1 MKNDSLVTVRC
12 KTCGTT
18 AQIPAGGKRLCG
30 CGTWLAAV
38 EEAPVAEAP
47 ADGGPGK
54 AWPRLEGDLS
64 AIERLNEGYR
74 RILKELN
81 KAIVGQEEVIEQLL
95 VAIFARGHCL
105 LVGVPGLAK
114 TLMIRTL
121 ADALNLTFSRIQFTP
136 DLMPSDIT
144 GTEVLQEDKTTG
156 QRVFKFLHGPIFS
169 NVILADEINRTPPKT
184 QAALLE
190 AMQERQVTV
199 GGTRHKLPDPF
210 FVLATQNPIEQEGT
224 YPLPEAQQDRFMF
237 NVLVDYPEEDEEFRI
252 VEMTT
257 TMHSPRIERVLSAN
271 DILEMQDIV
280 RKVPVAPYVIRY
292 AMKFTRLTRKEKG
305 IVPDFIRDYVTWGAG
320 PRATQNLVLGAKA
333 RAVLHG
339 RYYVSCEDIRAVA
352 IPVLRHRIITNFN
365 AEAEGIKP
373 EDIIKRLADIIPRDP
388 NEEALARGKAAV

>member
-1 MKNDSLVTVRC
+1 
-12 KTCGTT
+12 
-18 AQIPAGGKRLCG
+18 
-30 CGTWLAAV
+30 
-38 EEAPVAEAP
+38 
-47 ADGGPGK
+47 
-54 AWPRLEGDLS
+54 
-64 AIERLNEGYR
+64 
-74 RILKELN
+74 
-81 KAIVGQEEVIEQLL
+81 
-95 VAIFARGHCL
+95 
-105 LVGVPGLAK
+105 VPGLAK
-114 TLMIRTL
+114 TLMIRSL
-121 ADALNLTFSRIQFTP
+121 ADSLNLSFSRMQFTP
-136 DLMPSDIT
+136 DLMPTDIT
-144 GTEVLQEDKTTG
+144 GTEVLQEDKVTG
-156 QRVFKFLHGPIFS
+156 QRMFKFLHGPVFS

-199 GGTRHKLPDPF
+199 GGNRHKLPDPF

-237 NVLVDYPEEDEEFRI
+237 NVVVDYPEEEEEFKI

-257 TMHSPRIERVLSAN
+257 SLHTPKMERVLSAN

-292 AMKFTRLTRKEKG
+292 AMKFTRLTRKDKG
-305 IVPDFIRDYVTWGAG
+305 DVPDFIRDFVTWGAG

-339 RYYVSCEDIRAVA
+339 RYYVSCEDIRSVA

-373 EDIIKRLADIIPRDP
+373 ESIVRRLAEIIPRDP
-388 NEEALARGKAAV
+388 NEEALARGKAPAAVITQGK

>member
-1 MKNDSLVTVRC
+1 MPPVQCQN
-12 KTCGTT
+12 CGLIV
-18 AQIPAGGKRLCG
+18 QVPEGGRRLCG
-30 CGTWLAAV
+30 CGAWLSADEVPVVVEAAA
-38 EEAPVAEAP
+38 EE
-47 ADGGPGK
+47 PGER
-54 AWPRLEGDLS
+54 WPRIDSDLA
-64 AIERLNEGYR
+64 AIERLNDGYR
-74 RILKELN
+74 RIRKELS
-81 KAIVGQEEVIEQLL
+81 KAVVGQQRVLEELL
-95 VAIFARGHCL
+95 IAIFARGHCL

-121 ADALNLTFSRIQFTP
+121 ADALNLSFSRVQFTP

-144 GTEVLQEDKTTG
+144 GTEVLQEDKATG
-156 QRVFKFLHGPIFS
+156 QRMFKFLHGPLFA

-199 GGTRHKLPDPF
+199 GGARHRLPEPF

-237 NVLVDYPEEDEEFRI
+237 NVLVDYPEEEEEFRI

-257 TMHSPRIERVLSAN
+257 STHQPQLERVLSAT

-292 AMKFTRLTRKEKG
+292 AMKFTRLTRKDKG
-305 IVPDFIRDYVTWGAG
+305 EVPEFIKTYVTWGAG
-320 PRATQNLVLGAKA
+320 PRATQYLVLGAKA

-352 IPVLRHRIITNFN
+352 TPVLRHRIITNFN

-373 EDIIKRLADIIPRDP
+373 DDIVRRLSDLIPRDP
-388 NEEALARGKAAV
+388 NEERATV